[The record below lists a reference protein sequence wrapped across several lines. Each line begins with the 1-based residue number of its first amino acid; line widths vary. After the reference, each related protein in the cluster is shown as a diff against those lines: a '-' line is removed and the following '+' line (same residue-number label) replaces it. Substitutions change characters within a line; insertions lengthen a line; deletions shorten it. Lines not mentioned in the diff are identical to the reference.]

1 MVLALRELGG
11 RSPPGAGVV
20 LIARL
25 RPHLAPLAALAAL
38 AALFLVFSARQ
49 PAPAQDER
57 PTVVPNTSGV
67 YFTAPSAVEA
77 MDLRGGPDAAVAASI
92 DAAEESI
99 DMAMYELNLWS
110 IRDALL
116 RADTRGVTV
125 RMVME
130 KESLGAP
137 EVAALSAAGIPVVGD
152 TDEGLMHDK
161 FVIVDGGLVWTG
173 SMNLT
178 VTDAY
183 FNNNNLLRMT
193 SEDLGRAYT
202 EEFDEMFVAGWFG
215 PLSTP
220 GDGTRTEDGRVEAF
234 FSPDDGVA
242 RRLIELLGQARSS
255 LEVMAFAF
263 TSEAI
268 ADAIVDRA
276 EAGVRVRIVLD
287 EDQAA
292 NLGSQYQRLV
302 EAGLDVRLDGNPNKM
317 HHKVILVDGQV
328 VVTGSYNFS
337 RSAEE
342 FNDENLVI
350 VRDADVAAAYQE
362 EFERVYGE
370 GK

>member
-1 MVLALRELGG
+1 M
-11 RSPPGAGVV
+11 
-20 LIARL
+20 IARL
-25 RPHLAPLAALAAL
+25 RPHLAPVAALAAL
-38 AALFLVFSARQ
+38 AALFLLFSARQ
-49 PAPAQDER
+49 RAPAAIDG
-57 PTVVPNTSGV
+57 PTFVPNTSGV
-67 YFTAPSAVEA
+67 YFTVPSAAEA
-77 MDLRGGPDAAVAASI
+77 MALRGGPDAAVASSI
-92 DAAEESI
+92 DSAEESV

-116 RADTRGVTV
+116 RAEARGVSV

-130 KESLGAP
+130 KDSLEAP

-161 FVIVDGGLVWTG
+161 FLIVDGGLVWTG

-183 FNNNNLLRMT
+183 FNNNNLLRLT
-193 SEDLGRAYT
+193 SEELGRAYT
-202 EEFDEMFVAGWFG
+202 DEFEEMFVHGWFG

-220 GDGTRTEDGRVEAF
+220 GDGTRTEDGRVAAY

-242 RRLIELLGQARSS
+242 RRLIDLMGEARSS

-276 EAGVRVRIVLD
+276 EAGVRVRMVLD

-317 HHKVILVDGQV
+317 HHKVILVDGEV

-362 EFERVYGE
+362 EFERVYAE
-370 GK
+370 GR